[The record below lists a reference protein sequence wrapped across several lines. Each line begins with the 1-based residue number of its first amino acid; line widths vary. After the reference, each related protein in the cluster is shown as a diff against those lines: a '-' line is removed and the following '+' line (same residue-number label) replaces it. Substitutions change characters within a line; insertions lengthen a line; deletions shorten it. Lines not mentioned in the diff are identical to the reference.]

1 MSWIYIVLAVAVVV
15 LLLNI
20 AVVFLLRS
28 WGTDVGPNQERHN
41 H

>member
-1 MSWIYIVLAVAVVV
+1 MSWTYIVLGVAIVV
-15 LLLNI
+15 LVLNV

-28 WGTDVGPNQERHN
+28 WGTDVGPKRESQN

>member
-1 MSWIYIVLAVAVVV
+1 MSWTYIALGVAIVV
-15 LLLNI
+15 LVINI

-28 WGTDVGPNQERHN
+28 TGTDVGQHSESQN

>member
-1 MSWIYIVLAVAVVV
+1 MSWIYIALGVAIVV
-15 LLLNI
+15 LVINI

-28 WGTDVGPNQERHN
+28 WGTDVGRHSETRN

>member
-1 MSWIYIVLAVAVVV
+1 MSWTYIVLGVAIVV

-28 WGTDVGPNQERHN
+28 WGTDVRPNRESQN

>member
-28 WGTDVGPNQERHN
+28 WGTDVGPNQEPHN